1 MGTDDNLNTNTMKTK
16 QTAMLVY
23 RGSGRKLVVK
33 KSVDERLISK
43 YKELTG
49 SMREAMQ
56 MYREFKLKLEMRA
69 VGRGLV

>member
-23 RGSGRKLVVK
+23 RGSGRKLIVK
-33 KSVDERLISK
+33 KSVDEQLISK
-43 YKELTG
+43 YKALTG

-56 MYREFKLKLEMRA
+56 MYREFKLKLEMGA
-69 VGRGLV
+69 VGRGLI

>member
-1 MGTDDNLNTNTMKTK
+1 
-16 QTAMLVY
+16 MLVY

-43 YKELTG
+43 YKEITG

>member
-1 MGTDDNLNTNTMKTK
+1 METK
-16 QTAMLVY
+16 QTSVLVY
-23 RGSGRKLVVK
+23 RGHGRKLIVK
-33 KSVDERLISK
+33 KSADERLISK
-43 YKELTG
+43 YKEITG

>member
-1 MGTDDNLNTNTMKTK
+1 METK

-23 RGSGRKLVVK
+23 RGHGRKLIVK
-33 KSVDERLISK
+33 KSADERLISK
-43 YKELTG
+43 YKEITG

-69 VGRGLV
+69 IGRDLV

>member
-1 MGTDDNLNTNTMKTK
+1 METK
-16 QTAMLVY
+16 QTSVLVY
-23 RGSGRKLVVK
+23 RGRGRKLIVK
-33 KSVDERLISK
+33 KSADERLISK
-43 YKELTG
+43 YKEITG